1 MKTRTAA
8 LAVTFAVSLTVLSI
22 PALPR
27 TAAQDATPTPA
38 YTCEDFTGAM
48 ASPGAMMGSMP
59 ASDMPMAGMPMGTP
73 MAGMGQMAG
82 VEFDQ
87 MYIDMMIPHHASI
100 IAMAQAA
107 QDRLTDERLREIA
120 AAVIATQQPE
130 IAELR
135 EYRDQFYGDA
145 VAMPMD
151 PAMMEALHE
160 MMPGMAE
167 MMDEMMPGIGA
178 MMDGMAFQMDTAAQ
192 VSAICTA
199 ENPDLAFIDLVIPH
213 HQMAI
218 IASEA
223 ALERSVHP
231 EMRDFAQRV
240 IAAQQH
246 EIDVLTEI
254 RQELADAASA
264 TP

>member
-1 MKTRTAA
+1 MNTWKTA
-8 LAVTFAVSLTVLSI
+8 LVVIFAVSLTILPTPAI
-22 PALPR
+22 PR
-27 TAAQDATPTPA
+27 STAQDAAPTPD

-59 ASDMPMAGMPMGTP
+59 ASGMPMDGMAMGTP
-73 MAGMGQMAG
+73 MAGMGQMADM
-82 VEFDQ
+82 EFDQ

-100 IAMAQAA
+100 IAMAEAA
-107 QDRLTDERLREIA
+107 QDRLTEERLREIA
-120 AAVIATQQPE
+120 SAIIDTQQPE

-135 EYRDQFYGDA
+135 GHRERFYGEA
-145 VAMPMD
+145 MPMPMD
-151 PAMMEALHE
+151 PAAMQAMHE

-167 MMDEMMPGIGA
+167 VMDEMMPGMGA
-178 MMDGMAFQMDTAAQ
+178 MMDGMAFQMDTAGQ
-192 VSAICTA
+192 VAAICA
-199 ENPDLAFIDLVIPH
+199 ADNPDLAFIDLVIPH

-223 ALERSVHP
+223 ALERSVHS
-231 EMRDFAQRV
+231 ETRDFAQRV

-246 EIDVLTEI
+246 EIDVLTAI
-254 RQELADAASA
+254 RQELNGAATA

>member
-1 MKTRTAA
+1 MNTRRAA
-8 LAVTFAVSLTVLSI
+8 FLTTVAVTLTLLPI
-22 PALPR
+22 PRA
-27 TAAQDATPTPA
+27 TAQDAAPAPA
-38 YTCEDFTGAM
+38 YSCKEFTGAM

-59 ASDMPMAGMPMGTP
+59 AGDMPMAGI
-73 MAGMGQMAG
+73 GQMAG
-82 VEFDQ
+82 VEFDR

-120 AAVIATQQPE
+120 SAIVATQQPE

-135 EYRDQFYGDA
+135 GHRERFYGG
-145 VAMPMD
+145 VAPMPMD
-151 PAMMEALHE
+151 PATMQAMHE
-160 MMPGMAE
+160 MMPGMAD
-167 MMDEMMPGIGA
+167 MMDEMMPGMGA

-192 VSAICTA
+192 VAAICAA

-218 IASEA
+218 IASDA
-223 ALERSVHP
+223 ALERSVHS
-231 EMRDFAQRV
+231 ETRDFARRV
-240 IAAQQH
+240 IDAQQH
-246 EIDVLTEI
+246 EIDLLTAI
-254 RQELADAASA
+254 RQELTGAATA